1 MGDPDAIA
9 FIEKARHDLAE
20 ARLLVK
26 QEALTDVVC
35 FHAQS
40 RDPISRGKMKSVM
53 TREELLERITVD
65 PRICFG
71 KPCIRGHRIWVSLI
85 LDFLASGSTIEEL
98 LDEYPGLTN
107 DDIRACIAWGAE
119 LARERFIE
127 IPFPK
132 AS

>member
-1 MGDPDAIA
+1 
-9 FIEKARHDLAE
+9 
-20 ARLLVK
+20 
-26 QEALTDVVC
+26 
-35 FHAQS
+35 
-40 RDPISRGKMKSVM
+40 MKFVM

-98 LDEYPGLTN
+98 LDQYPGLTG